1 MGELIWAWD
10 LLFRGL
16 DPINFFCRAV
26 IQGPKRSLPCAE
38 RTLPERRMNYGA
50 YMRKIQSK
58 QTTTIGFQNGQDAS
72 LITLKRQARA
82 NTVTHIS
89 PLAPVPTQFS
99 KIGGTVA
106 NNMEATQQTAS
117 PTDQSCSSGYKGFA
131 SGLRT
136 ADMAANLIGA
146 KQNCAVCSDAPSS
159 APYSIVLPCK
169 PFLDPNSYDPNPQ
182 DRYPSST
189 NNNNWTNP
197 PTFPTPGNAP
207 GTDQLYGAGVITGNT
222 SSNSGNDFK
231 NLAALDAERV
241 SVQGQQSALR
251 TRFNL
256 PPKLDS
262 LRGAVYNASRN

>member
-1 MGELIWAWD
+1 
-10 LLFRGL
+10 
-16 DPINFFCRAV
+16 
-26 IQGPKRSLPCAE
+26 
-38 RTLPERRMNYGA
+38 MNYGA
-50 YMRKIQSK
+50 YMRKIQS
-58 QTTTIGFQNGQDAS
+58 QHTTTIGFQNGQDAS
-72 LITLKRQARA
+72 LITMKRQARA
-82 NTVTHIS
+82 NTVTRIS
-89 PLAPVPTQFS
+89 PLTPVPTQFS

-131 SGLRT
+131 SGIRT

-159 APYSIVLPCK
+159 APYNIVLPCK

-182 DRYPSST
+182 DRNPSST
-189 NNNNWTNP
+189 NNNNWKNP

-207 GTDQLYGAGVITGNT
+207 STRDQLYGAGVITGNT
-222 SSNSGNDFK
+222 ASNSGKDSV
-231 NLAALDAERV
+231 NLAILDAQRV
-241 SVQGQQSALR
+241 TDQAQQSALR

-256 PPKLDS
+256 PPKLDG

>member
-1 MGELIWAWD
+1 
-10 LLFRGL
+10 
-16 DPINFFCRAV
+16 
-26 IQGPKRSLPCAE
+26 
-38 RTLPERRMNYGA
+38 MNYGA

-89 PLAPVPTQFS
+89 PLTPVPTQFS

-159 APYSIVLPCK
+159 APYSIVLPCQ

-182 DRYPSST
+182 DRNPSST

-207 GTDQLYGAGVITGNT
+207 GATVCCADDPSQLTRINP
-222 SSNSGNDFK
+222 N
-231 NLAALDAERV
+231 LDAQRV